1 MIHGYYASISYVD
14 AQVTKI
20 LAEID
25 CLGIADHT
33 IIVLWGDHG
42 FHLGDHG
49 LWNKHTNFENATRVP
64 LIMKIPGKKG
74 RD

>member
-1 MIHGYYASISYVD
+1 MD
-14 AQVTKI
+14 R
-20 LAEID
+20 
-25 CLGIADHT
+25 LGIADHT